1 VLLVEG
7 QAEQVVLGEQL
18 AQVPRVLRLGVDL
31 RGARRDALGDHLA
44 DRVAEL
50 DLVVGEGVGVGRR
63 GRRGHVLSLE
73 GVCAMTTTEMLPP
86 MGIGTSLFLVAVG
99 AILYFAVDADVSGLE
114 ISTIGI
120 ILMVVGVIGLLIS
133 LFMVSS
139 ARRAPAERTVVRDR
153 EPY

>member
-1 VLLVEG
+1 
-7 QAEQVVLGEQL
+7 
-18 AQVPRVLRLGVDL
+18 
-31 RGARRDALGDHLA
+31 
-44 DRVAEL
+44 
-50 DLVVGEGVGVGRR
+50 
-63 GRRGHVLSLE
+63 
-73 GVCAMTTTEMLPP
+73 MTTTEMLPP